1 MAIWRDQLKLM
12 LQCILFMTALLCW
25 CSSVVE
31 KHLSNELKDYGSD
44 STFCGI
50 FRAIAFFGA
59 CGIAGSYAL
68 LLSIH
73 VTVNCFQGNCQSESS
88 CISLVSLFS
97 IC

>member
-25 CSSVVE
+25 CFSVVE

-50 FRAIAFFGA
+50 FRAIAFFVHV
-59 CGIAGSYAL
+59 AL
-68 LLSIH
+68 RVLTLCYSAYML
-73 VTVNCFQGNCQSESS
+73 Q
-88 CISLVSLFS
+88 
-97 IC
+97 